1 MNCAI
6 LVSGDVKYTRRLL
19 DSAFFREIDGFAI
32 AGMVASAPDAQA
44 LTRARNLHVPTFVVE
59 EKLFPNGNSYGVA
72 LLNKLKDIDSDFV
85 VADGLMQVPACVAK
99 HFGGRLLRVKLNPV
113 GQTMEITA
121 YLSDAAG
128 AVGEVLGEATAVLEP
143 SDTQDSFTR
152 RVYDLAEGL
161 VVDAVETC
169 CGA

>member
-32 AGMVASAPDAQA
+32 SGMVASTPDAQA
-44 LTRARNLHVPTFVVE
+44 LNRARNLHVPTFVVE
-59 EKLFPNGNSYGVA
+59 EKLFPNGTSYGVA

-85 VADGLMQVPACVAK
+85 VADGMAPVPACVAK
-99 HFGGRLLRVKLNPV
+99 HYGKRLLRVKLSPV
-113 GQTMEITA
+113 GRAMAIIA

-128 AVGEVLGEATAVLEP
+128 NVGQVLGEATVALEP
-143 SDTQDSFTR
+143 DDTQDSFTR
-152 RVYDLAEGL
+152 RVYDLAESL
-161 VVDAVETC
+161 VMDAVESC
-169 CGA
+169 CGE

>member
-32 AGMVASAPDAQA
+32 AGMIASTPEAQA

-72 LLNKLKDIDSDFV
+72 LLNKLRDIDSDFV
-85 VADGLMQVPACVAK
+85 VADGMAPVPACVAK

-113 GQTMEITA
+113 GQTMEISV
-121 YLSDAAG
+121 YLSNAAG
-128 AVGEVLGEATAVLEP
+128 AVGEVLGEATAALEP
-143 SDTQDSFTR
+143 DDTQESFAR

-161 VVDAVETC
+161 VVDAVESC
-169 CGA
+169 CE

>member
-32 AGMVASAPDAQA
+32 AGMVASIPEAQA

-85 VADGLMQVPACVAK
+85 VADGMAPVPACVAK
-99 HFGGRLLRVKLNPV
+99 HFCGRLLRVKLNPV
-113 GQTMEITA
+113 GQTMEVIA

-128 AVGEVLGEATAVLEP
+128 GIGEVMGEATVALNP
-143 SDTQDSFTR
+143 DDTQESFVR

-161 VVDAVETC
+161 VVDAVESC
-169 CGA
+169 C